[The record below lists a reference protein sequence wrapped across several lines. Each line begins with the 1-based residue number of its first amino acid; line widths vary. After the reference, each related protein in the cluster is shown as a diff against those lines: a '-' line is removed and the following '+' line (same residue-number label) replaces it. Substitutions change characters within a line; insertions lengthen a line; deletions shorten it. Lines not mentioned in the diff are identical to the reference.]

1 MSNKEKFIL
10 AIAGL
15 AIVLAL
21 SALAVSI
28 LKTSPA
34 QIVDNVGSIGGLAI
48 ENYLPVIKHN
58 EGYYSEL
65 PISLS
70 GADGDLTISSLGTL
84 TVSGTFTNNAT
95 STVDRS
101 YDGFV
106 IQPTMTYATGTVN
119 GLYTNTTGKAMM
131 CKGGGVYADS
141 LSTTL
146 GRNFKVSMGTST
158 GVVGAGV
165 SLIATTTVATSTDT
179 FIPFFSPNPFMLA
192 NNESI
197 IIYFADADAN
207 ASSTYFTSTYWR
219 VQPAIYCTL
228 LGG

>member
-1 MSNKEKFIL
+1 MSNKEKFTL

-21 SALAVSI
+21 SALVVNI

-58 EGYYSEL
+58 EGYYSAYG
-65 PISLS
+65 I
-70 GADGDLTISSLGTL
+70 TL
-84 TVSGTFTNNAT
+84 TGSNSNLTVGGSIT
-95 STVDRS
+95 STGTSTTGVS

-106 IQPTMTYATGTVN
+106 VQPTMSYATGTPVV
-119 GLYTNTTGKAMM
+119 YTNTTGKAMM
-131 CKGGGVYADS
+131 CKAGGVYADS
-141 LSTTL
+141 LSASL

-158 GVVGAGV
+158 GILGAGINLL
-165 SLIATTTVATSTDT
+165 STTTVATTTDVFLGLT
-179 FIPFFSPNPFMLA
+179 YTQSFVLGLG
-192 NNESI
+192 ESI
-197 IIYFADADAN
+197 ITWFADADAN

-219 VQPAIYCTL
+219 VQPAISCTL